1 MILSV
6 PFIQA
11 WLLLPLLVM
20 QRMLSDGPTHPYHRS
35 KSLNQNTFGPIDI
48 TNFMGKYGYVYGY
61 IQGESMLNPSIKITT
76 QVLNLIAKIDEFKGE
91 WKAIGNLAPERLN
104 ALKHVAT
111 IESIGS
117 STRIE
122 GVRLSDQ
129 EIELLLAGLDKKTF
143 GSRDEQEVAGY
154 ADVMNVVFES
164 YEDISFTENYIRQL
178 HKMLL
183 QYSSKDTRHRGEYKK
198 MPNHVE
204 AFDPDGKS
212 LGVIFETS
220 PPFDTPK
227 DMEELMEWTS
237 KQLKEKELHPLLTIS
252 VFTVHFLAIHPFQD
266 GNGRLSRILTTLLLL
281 KEGYLYVPYSSL
293 ESVIEKNKDNYY
305 LALRRS
311 QATFKSENPEY
322 ESWILF
328 FLNAF
333 NAQKEMLSRKIAREK
348 IFIKL
353 SGLSR
358 QIIDLVKDHRELS
371 ISEIESITKANRN
384 TIKKKLQ
391 ELVKDK
397 HLITQGQGK
406 GTRYV
411 IGTR

>member
-1 MILSV
+1 
-6 PFIQA
+6 
-11 WLLLPLLVM
+11 
-20 QRMLSDGPTHPYHRS
+20 
-35 KSLNQNTFGPIDI
+35 
-48 TNFMGKYGYVYGY
+48 MGIYGY
-61 IQGESMLNPSIKITT
+61 IYGYLQGRPMLNPSIKITT
-76 QVLNLIAKIDEFKGE
+76 EVLNLIAKIDEFKGE
-91 WKAIGNLAPERLN
+91 WRAIGNLAPERLN

-122 GVRLSDQ
+122 GVKLTDR
-129 EIELLLAGLDKKTF
+129 EIEQLLSGLDKRTF

-154 ADVMNVVFES
+154 ADVMNIVFES

-204 AFDPDGKS
+204 AFDHDGKS

-220 PPFDTPK
+220 SPFDTPN
-227 DMEELMEWTS
+227 DMEELLEWTIRQL
-237 KQLKEKELHPLLTIS
+237 KPQRLKEKELHPLLTIS
-252 VFTVHFLAIHPFQD
+252 VFVVHFLAIHPFQD
-266 GNGRLSRILTTLLLL
+266 GNGRLSRILTTMLLL

-305 LALRRS
+305 LALRKS
-311 QATFKSENPEY
+311 QATFKSENPKY
-322 ESWILF
+322 EPWISF
-328 FLNAF
+328 FLNALD
-333 NAQKEMLSRKIAREK
+333 AQKEMLSQKIEREK

-353 SGLSR
+353 SKLSR
-358 QIIDLVKDHRELS
+358 QIIDLVKDHGELS
-371 ISEIESITKANRN
+371 ISDIESITKANRN
-384 TIKKKLQ
+384 TIKKKLG

-397 HLITQGQGK
+397 YLLTQGQGK

-411 IGTR
+411 IGIK